1 MVRTGKLIPVFKKP
15 VFKKMV
21 LGILM
26 MTAAACLAADKEHGT
41 LVQESPI
48 YVSPDLRASRVGTA
62 TRGLDTFMMERS
74 TIEGKPW
81 AHVMVTIQEGL
92 VYPKQVTGW
101 VDGRYVITTSTPNG
115 DQIIFGEAQDSERA
129 SEDRNGRKHAG
140 EDAARMYYRLYEYF
154 PTSPLAAEALWH
166 AADLR
171 WQLEKAGVFARPSA
185 REMSPDA
192 RSEITEDLMKEV
204 EKKYPHTK
212 WSDLAA
218 YALLDNKICGQWKG
232 ETKCPEK
239 ESEMYERYAKE
250 HPQSP
255 KASEALYNAAWRQA
269 ALVDMLKEQHQGD
282 KAEKAKRKAIE
293 IAQEISG
300 KYPDGDWK
308 PRAAQL
314 IYVLQQGL
322 TTYTA
327 EKSSR

>member
-1 MVRTGKLIPVFKKP
+1 MIA
-15 VFKKMV
+15 V
-21 LGILM
+21 LGTLFIA
-26 MTAAACLAADKEHGT
+26 AAACLAADKEHGT

-62 TRGLDTFMMERS
+62 TRGVDTFVMERS
-74 TIEGKPW
+74 MIEGKPW
-81 AHVMVTIQEGL
+81 AHVLVTIQDGL
-92 VYPKQVTGW
+92 LSPKQVSGW
-101 VDGRYVITTSTPNG
+101 VDGRYVITPSVANG
-115 DQIIFGEAQDSERA
+115 DQIIFGEAQDSERV

-140 EDAARMYYRLYEYF
+140 EDAARLYYRLYEYF

-171 WQLEKAGVFARPSA
+171 WQLEKSGVFSRPSA
-185 REMSPDA
+185 QEMSPDA
-192 RSEITEDLMKEV
+192 RSEIDEDLMKEV
-204 EKKYPHTK
+204 QKKFPRTK
-212 WSDLAA
+212 WSDLAT
-218 YALLDNKICGQWKG
+218 YSMLDNKICGQWKG

-239 ESEMYERYAKE
+239 ESELYEHYAHE

-255 KASEALYNAAWRQA
+255 RAAEALYNAAWREA
-269 ALVDMLKEQHQGD
+269 ALVDMFKEQHQAE
-282 KAEKAKRKAIE
+282 KAEKSKRKAIE

-314 IYVLQQGL
+314 IYALQLGL

-327 EKSSR
+327 EKSNR

>member
-1 MVRTGKLIPVFKKP
+1 MVRTGKLIG
-15 VFKKMV
+15 V
-21 LGILM
+21 LGILVM
-26 MTAAACLAADKEHGT
+26 SAAACLAADKEHGT

-62 TRGLDTFMMERS
+62 TRGLDTFLIERS

-81 AHVMVTIQEGL
+81 AHVLVTIQEGL

-101 VDGRYVITTSTPNG
+101 VDGRYVITPSIPNG
-115 DQIIFGEAQDSERA
+115 DQIIFGEAQDSEQA

-140 EDAARMYYRLYEYF
+140 EDAARLYYRLYEYF
-154 PTSPLAAEALWH
+154 PTSPLSGEALWH

-171 WQLEKAGVFARPSA
+171 WQLEKAGVFSRPSA
-185 REMSPDA
+185 REISPDA
-192 RSEITEDLMKEV
+192 RSEIDEDLMREI

-218 YALLDNKICGQWKG
+218 FNLLDNKICGQWKG
-232 ETKCPEK
+232 ETRCPEK
-239 ESEMYERYAKE
+239 ESEMYERYARE

-269 ALVDMLKEQHQGD
+269 ALVDMFKEQHQAD

>member
-1 MVRTGKLIPVFKKP
+1 MVRMKSIIGVVGL
-15 VFKKMV
+15 
-21 LGILM
+21 LLM
-26 MTAAACLAADKEHGT
+26 AVACLAADKEHGT

-48 YVSPDLRASRVGTA
+48 FVSPDLRAPRVGIA
-62 TRGLDTFMMERS
+62 TRGLDTFLMERS

-81 AHVMVTIQEGL
+81 AHVLVTIQEGL
-92 VYPKQVTGW
+92 VYPKQVSGW
-101 VDGRYVITTSTPNG
+101 VDGRFVITTSVANG

-129 SEDRNGRKHAG
+129 AEDRGGRKNAG
-140 EDAARMYYRLYEYF
+140 KDAARLYYRLYEYF

-171 WQLEKAGVFARPSA
+171 WQLEKSGVFARPSA
-185 REMSPDA
+185 LEMSPDA
-192 RSEITEDLMKEV
+192 RSSIDDTLMKEL

-212 WSDLAA
+212 WSDLGA
-218 YALLDNKICGQWKG
+218 YDLLDNKICGRWKG
-232 ETKCPEK
+232 ETRCPEK
-239 ESEMYERYAKE
+239 ESELYERYAHD

-255 KASEALYNAAWRQA
+255 KAAEALYNAAWRQA
-269 ALVDMLKEQHQGD
+269 ALVDMYKEQHQGD

-293 IAQEISG
+293 ISQEISG

-314 IYVLQQGL
+314 MYVLQQGL
-322 TTYTA
+322 PTYTG

>member
-1 MVRTGKLIPVFKKP
+1 MVRTRGFVG
-15 VFKKMV
+15 V
-21 LGILM
+21 LGLLVM
-26 MTAAACLAADKEHGT
+26 AAAACLAADKEHGT

-62 TRGLDTFMMERS
+62 TRGLDTLLMERS
-74 TIEGKPW
+74 TIDGKPW
-81 AHVMVTIQEGL
+81 AHVLVTIQEGL
-92 VYPKQVTGW
+92 IYPKQVSGW
-101 VDGRYVITTSTPNG
+101 VDGRYVITASVANG
-115 DQIIFGEAQDSERA
+115 DQIIFGEAQDSERV

-140 EDAARMYYRLYEYF
+140 EDAARLYYRLYEYF

-171 WQLEKAGVFARPSA
+171 WQLEKSGVFSRPSA
-185 REMSPDA
+185 QEMSPDA
-192 RSEITEDLMKEV
+192 RSSIDDTFMKEL
-204 EKKYPHTK
+204 EKKYPRTK

-218 YALLDNKICGQWKG
+218 YDLLDNKICGRWKG
-232 ETKCPEK
+232 ETRCPEK
-239 ESEMYERYAKE
+239 ESELYEHYAHD

-255 KASEALYNAAWRQA
+255 KAAEALYNAAWRQA
-269 ALVDMLKEQHQGD
+269 ALVDMYKEQHQAD

-308 PRAAQL
+308 PRASQL

-322 TTYTA
+322 MTYTA
-327 EKSSR
+327 EKSNR

>member
-1 MVRTGKLIPVFKKP
+1 MVRTRGFVG
-15 VFKKMV
+15 V
-21 LGILM
+21 LGFLVM
-26 MTAAACLAADKEHGT
+26 AAAACLAADKEHGT

-62 TRGLDTFMMERS
+62 TRGLDTLLMERS
-74 TIEGKPW
+74 TIDGKPW
-81 AHVMVTIQEGL
+81 AHVLVTIQEGL
-92 VYPKQVTGW
+92 IYPKQVSGW
-101 VDGRYVITTSTPNG
+101 VDGRYVITASVANG
-115 DQIIFGEAQDSERA
+115 DQIIFGEAQDSERV

-140 EDAARMYYRLYEYF
+140 EDAARLYYRLYEYF

-171 WQLEKAGVFARPSA
+171 WQLEKSGVFSRPSA
-185 REMSPDA
+185 QEMSPDA
-192 RSEITEDLMKEV
+192 RSSIDDTFMKEL
-204 EKKYPHTK
+204 EKKYPRTK

-218 YALLDNKICGQWKG
+218 YDLLDNKICGRWKG
-232 ETKCPEK
+232 ETRCPEK
-239 ESEMYERYAKE
+239 ESELYEHYAHD

-255 KASEALYNAAWRQA
+255 KAAEALYNAAWRQA
-269 ALVDMLKEQHQGD
+269 ALVDMYKEQHQAD

-308 PRAAQL
+308 PRASQL

-322 TTYTA
+322 MTYTA
-327 EKSSR
+327 EKSNR

>member
-1 MVRTGKLIPVFKKP
+1 
-15 VFKKMV
+15 
-21 LGILM
+21 

-48 YVSPDLRASRVGTA
+48 YVSPDLRAARVGTA

-101 VDGRYVITTSTPNG
+101 VDGRFVITTSTPNG

-129 SEDRNGRKHAG
+129 SEDRSGRKHAG
-140 EDAARMYYRLYEYF
+140 EDAARLYYRLYEYF
-154 PTSPLAAEALWH
+154 PTSPLSAEALWH

-171 WQLEKAGVFARPSA
+171 WQLQKAGVFARPSA

-192 RSEITEDLMKEV
+192 RSEIDEDLMKEV

-239 ESEMYERYAKE
+239 ESDLYERYAKE

-269 ALVDMLKEQHQGD
+269 ALVDMFKELHQGD

-314 IYVLQQGL
+314 TYVLQQGL